1 MFVGYV
7 LKKTASG
14 TTSYIV
20 ESPSGGISKTT
31 DKSQATIFP
40 SKAKIKKGKDH
51 APKKTSG
58 FIIEELSKSEPNP
71 GVTSDPI
78 PMPAQQTKEIQ
89 SEDMSKRIVFPQ
101 ETRMSV
107 YNQSEGRCVYC
118 GRFIPFDEMTIDHIV
133 PLSKGGTNYEK
144 NLQCCCK
151 ECNLMKQD
159 LLERDFCELPIPCG
173 TVVSMEGASDS
184 RNNYSSLTRR
194 FWLFVPIRAYSLMP
208 LSL

>member
-20 ESPSGGISKTT
+20 ESPSGGIGKTT
-31 DKSQATIFP
+31 DKDKATIFS
-40 SKAKIKKGKDH
+40 SKTKIKKIKSH

-58 FIIEELSKSEPNP
+58 FIAEELAKPESKSE
-71 GVTSDPI
+71 VISDPI
-78 PMPAQQTKEIQ
+78 PIPAQQTKEIQ

-118 GRFIPFDEMTIDHIV
+118 GRSIPFDEMTIDHIV

-159 LLERDFCELPIPCG
+159 LLERDFYRKMKEILRHQ
-173 TVVSMEGASDS
+173 VKQK
-184 RNNYSSLTRR
+184 
-194 FWLFVPIRAYSLMP
+194 IRKIKRSVIKHRP
-208 LSL
+208 

>member
-1 MFVGYV
+1 MFAGYI

-20 ESPSGGISKTT
+20 EIPSGGISKTT
-31 DKSQATIFP
+31 DKSKATIFP
-40 SKAKIKKGKDH
+40 SKAKIKKVKDH

-58 FIIEELSKSEPNP
+58 FIIEELSKPESNP
-71 GVTSDPI
+71 GVISDPI
-78 PMPAQQTKEIQ
+78 PMPAQHVKEIQ

-159 LLERDFCELPIPCG
+159 LLERDF
-173 TVVSMEGASDS
+173 
-184 RNNYSSLTRR
+184 YKK
-194 FWLFVPIRAYSLMP
+194 
-208 LSL
+208 

>member
-1 MFVGYV
+1 MFAGYI

-20 ESPSGGISKTT
+20 ESPSGGIGKTT
-31 DKSQATIFP
+31 DKDKATIFP
-40 SKAKIKKGKDH
+40 SKAKIKKVKDH

-58 FIIEELSKSEPNP
+58 FIIEELSKPESNP
-71 GVTSDPI
+71 GVISDPI
-78 PMPAQQTKEIQ
+78 PMPAQHVKEIQ

-101 ETRMSV
+101 EVRLKA

-159 LLERDFCELPIPCG
+159 LLECDFYKKMKEILKHQ
-173 TVVSMEGASDS
+173 
-184 RNNYSSLTRR
+184 LKQK
-194 FWLFVPIRAYSLMP
+194 IRKIKRSVIKHRP
-208 LSL
+208 

>member
-1 MFVGYV
+1 MFAGYI

-20 ESPSGGISKTT
+20 ESPSGGIGKTT
-31 DKSQATIFP
+31 DKDKATIFP
-40 SKAKIKKGKDH
+40 SRAKIKKVKEH

-58 FIIEELSKSEPNP
+58 FMIEELSKPESNP
-71 GVTSDPI
+71 GVISDPI
-78 PMPAQQTKEIQ
+78 PMPAQHVKEIQ

-159 LLERDFCELPIPCG
+159 LLECDFNKKMKEILKHQ
-173 TVVSMEGASDS
+173 
-184 RNNYSSLTRR
+184 LKQK
-194 FWLFVPIRAYSLMP
+194 IRKIKRSVIKHRP
-208 LSL
+208 

>member
-31 DKSQATIFP
+31 DKSQATIFS
-40 SKAKIKKGKDH
+40 SKTKIKKIKSH

-58 FIIEELSKSEPNP
+58 FIAEELAKPESKSE
-71 GVTSDPI
+71 VISDPI
-78 PMPAQQTKEIQ
+78 PIPSQQTKEIQ

-159 LLERDFCELPIPCG
+159 LLESVFYRKLKVF
-173 TVVSMEGASDS
+173 
-184 RNNYSSLTRR
+184 
-194 FWLFVPIRAYSLMP
+194 LMHQVKQKI
-208 LSL
+208 SKI

>member
-1 MFVGYV
+1 MFAGYI

-20 ESPSGGISKTT
+20 ESPSGGIGKTT
-31 DKSQATIFP
+31 DKDKATIFP
-40 SKAKIKKGKDH
+40 SKTKIKKVKDH

-58 FIIEELSKSEPNP
+58 FIIEELSKPESNP
-71 GVTSDPI
+71 GVISDPI
-78 PMPAQQTKEIQ
+78 PMPAQHMKEIQ

-101 ETRMSV
+101 EIRLKA

-118 GRFIPFDEMTIDHIV
+118 GRFVPFDEMTIDHIV
-133 PLSKGGTNYEK
+133 PLSKGGTNYEE

-159 LLERDFCELPIPCG
+159 LLEHDFYKKMKKILRHQLKQKVRKIKRSVTKHRP
-173 TVVSMEGASDS
+173 
-184 RNNYSSLTRR
+184 
-194 FWLFVPIRAYSLMP
+194 
-208 LSL
+208 

>member
-31 DKSQATIFP
+31 DKSQATIFS
-40 SKAKIKKGKDH
+40 SKTKIKKIKSH

-58 FIIEELSKSEPNP
+58 FIAEEF
-71 GVTSDPI
+71 SDPI
-78 PMPAQQTKEIQ
+78 PIPSQQTKEIQ

-159 LLERDFCELPIPCG
+159 LLERDFYRKMKEILRHQ
-173 TVVSMEGASDS
+173 VKQK
-184 RNNYSSLTRR
+184 
-194 FWLFVPIRAYSLMP
+194 IRKIKRSVIKHRP
-208 LSL
+208 

>member
-1 MFVGYV
+1 MFAGYI

-31 DKSQATIFP
+31 DKGKATIFP
-40 SKAKIKKGKDH
+40 SKAKIKRVKDH

-58 FIIEELSKSEPNP
+58 FIIEELSKPEPNP
-71 GVTSDPI
+71 EVTSDPI
-78 PMPAQQTKEIQ
+78 PIPAQQTKEIQ

-159 LLERDFCELPIPCG
+159 LLECDFYKKMKEILKHQ
-173 TVVSMEGASDS
+173 
-184 RNNYSSLTRR
+184 LKQK
-194 FWLFVPIRAYSLMP
+194 IRK
-208 LSL
+208 

>member
-1 MFVGYV
+1 MFAGYI

-14 TTSYIV
+14 TTSYIM
-20 ESPSGGISKTT
+20 ESPSGGIGKTT
-31 DKSQATIFP
+31 DKGKATIFS
-40 SKAKIKKGKDH
+40 SKTKIKKIKSH

-58 FIIEELSKSEPNP
+58 FIAEELAKPESKSE
-71 GVTSDPI
+71 VISDPI
-78 PMPAQQTKEIQ
+78 PIPSQQTKEIQ

-159 LLERDFCELPIPCG
+159 LLERDFYRKMKEILRHQ
-173 TVVSMEGASDS
+173 VKQK
-184 RNNYSSLTRR
+184 
-194 FWLFVPIRAYSLMP
+194 IRKIKRSVIKHRP
-208 LSL
+208 

>member
-1 MFVGYV
+1 MFAGYI

-20 ESPSGGISKTT
+20 ESPSGGIGKTT
-31 DKSQATIFP
+31 DKDKATIFP
-40 SKAKIKKGKDH
+40 SRAKIKKVKEH

-58 FIIEELSKSEPNP
+58 FMIEELSKPESNP
-71 GVTSDPI
+71 GVISDPI
-78 PMPAQQTKEIQ
+78 PMPAQHVKEIQ

-107 YNQSEGRCVYC
+107 YNQSEGRCVYY

-159 LLERDFCELPIPCG
+159 LLECDFYKKMKEILKHQ
-173 TVVSMEGASDS
+173 
-184 RNNYSSLTRR
+184 LKQK
-194 FWLFVPIRAYSLMP
+194 IRKIKRSVIKHRP
-208 LSL
+208 

>member
-1 MFVGYV
+1 MFAGYI

-20 ESPSGGISKTT
+20 ESPSGGIGKTT
-31 DKSQATIFP
+31 DKDKATIFP
-40 SKAKIKKGKDH
+40 SRAKIKKVKEH

-58 FIIEELSKSEPNP
+58 FMIEELSKPESNP
-71 GVTSDPI
+71 GVISDPI
-78 PMPAQQTKEIQ
+78 PMPAQHVKEIQ

-159 LLERDFCELPIPCG
+159 LLECDFYKKMKEILKNQKNKKIRDKTQTLRGVYRKTCIVCNKDVFQDVNP
-173 TVVSMEGASDS
+173 
-184 RNNYSSLTRR
+184 
-194 FWLFVPIRAYSLMP
+194 
-208 LSL
+208 

>member
-20 ESPSGGISKTT
+20 ESPSGGIGKTT
-31 DKSQATIFP
+31 DKDKATIFS
-40 SKAKIKKGKDH
+40 SKTKIKKIKSH

-58 FIIEELSKSEPNP
+58 FIAEELAKPESKSE
-71 GVTSDPI
+71 VISDPI
-78 PMPAQQTKEIQ
+78 PIPAQQTKEIQ

-159 LLERDFCELPIPCG
+159 LLERDFYRKMKEILRHQ
-173 TVVSMEGASDS
+173 V
-184 RNNYSSLTRR
+184 
-194 FWLFVPIRAYSLMP
+194 
-208 LSL
+208 

>member
-31 DKSQATIFP
+31 DKSQATIFS
-40 SKAKIKKGKDH
+40 SKTKI
-51 APKKTSG
+51 KKTSG
-58 FIIEELSKSEPNP
+58 FIAEELAKPESKSE
-71 GVTSDPI
+71 VISDPI
-78 PMPAQQTKEIQ
+78 PIPSQQTKEIQ

-159 LLERDFCELPIPCG
+159 LLERDFYRKMKEILRHQ
-173 TVVSMEGASDS
+173 VKQK
-184 RNNYSSLTRR
+184 
-194 FWLFVPIRAYSLMP
+194 IRKIKRSVIKHRP
-208 LSL
+208 

>member
-1 MFVGYV
+1 MFAGYI

-20 ESPSGGISKTT
+20 ESPSGGIGKTT
-31 DKSQATIFP
+31 DKDKATIFP
-40 SKAKIKKGKDH
+40 SRAKIKKVKEH

-58 FIIEELSKSEPNP
+58 FMIEELSKPESNP
-71 GVTSDPI
+71 GVISDPI
-78 PMPAQQTKEIQ
+78 PMPAQHVKEIQ

-133 PLSKGGTNYEK
+133 PLPKGGTNYEK

-159 LLERDFCELPIPCG
+159 LLECDFYKKMKEILKHQ
-173 TVVSMEGASDS
+173 
-184 RNNYSSLTRR
+184 LKQK
-194 FWLFVPIRAYSLMP
+194 IRKIKRSVIKHRP
-208 LSL
+208 

>member
-1 MFVGYV
+1 MFAGYI

-14 TTSYIV
+14 ITSYIV
-20 ESPSGGISKTT
+20 ESPSGGIGKTT
-31 DKSQATIFP
+31 DKDKATIFP
-40 SKAKIKKGKDH
+40 SRTKIKKVKDH

-58 FIIEELSKSEPNP
+58 FMIEELSKPESNP
-71 GVTSDPI
+71 GVISDPI
-78 PMPAQQTKEIQ
+78 PMPAQHVKEIQ

-159 LLERDFCELPIPCG
+159 LLECDFYKKMKEILKHQ
-173 TVVSMEGASDS
+173 
-184 RNNYSSLTRR
+184 LKQK
-194 FWLFVPIRAYSLMP
+194 IRKIKRSVIKHRP
-208 LSL
+208 

>member
-1 MFVGYV
+1 M
-7 LKKTASG
+7 
-14 TTSYIV
+14 
-20 ESPSGGISKTT
+20 ESPSGGIGKTT
-31 DKSQATIFP
+31 DKDKATIFP
-40 SKAKIKKGKDH
+40 SKAKIKRVKDH

-58 FIIEELSKSEPNP
+58 FIIEELSKPESNP
-71 GVTSDPI
+71 GVISDPI
-78 PMPAQQTKEIQ
+78 PMPAQHVKEIQ

-159 LLERDFCELPIPCG
+159 LLERDFYRKMKEILRHQ
-173 TVVSMEGASDS
+173 VKQK
-184 RNNYSSLTRR
+184 
-194 FWLFVPIRAYSLMP
+194 IRKIKRSVIKHRP
-208 LSL
+208 